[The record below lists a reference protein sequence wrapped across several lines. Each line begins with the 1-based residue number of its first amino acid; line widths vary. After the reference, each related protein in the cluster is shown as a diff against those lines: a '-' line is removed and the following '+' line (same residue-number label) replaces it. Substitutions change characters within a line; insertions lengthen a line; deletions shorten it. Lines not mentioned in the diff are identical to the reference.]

1 MRVLD
6 IITGLLLLGVVLALL
21 YVVTRV
27 LLWRHVTA
35 LFSRVAADE
44 NKPVNSHLV
53 GTTGQLLAAGD
64 GLPEGR
70 VRVRIGMERWDA
82 IWSGD
87 APDAP
92 APGSDVRVV
101 AIDGMTLLVVPAD
114 SESTTH
120 QLQHESSDHPEP
132 QNDRAGGEPPLTDGE
147 AIRT

>member
-6 IITGLLLLGVVLALL
+6 IITGVLLLGVVLALL

-27 LLWRHVTA
+27 LLWRHITA

-53 GTTGQLLAAGD
+53 GTTGQLLATGD
-64 GLPEGR
+64 GSPDSR
-70 VRVRIGMERWDA
+70 IRVRIGMERWDA

-92 APGSDVRVV
+92 ATGSDIRVV
-101 AIDGMTLLVVPAD
+101 AVDGMTLLVVPAD
-114 SESTTH
+114 SDA
-120 QLQHESSDHPEP
+120 SDL
-132 QNDRAGGEPPLTDGE
+132 AGAEPPLADGE